1 MRRTPLLVGGILLVA
16 IGAVLLARR
25 ASSPESDGDFGGSSA
40 DTAARAETSRL
51 TAEDSVLGAVTLP
64 RFGDFDSML
73 ARRIVRVL
81 VSPNQTHYF
90 LDQGTP
96 RGLTVDAAAL
106 FEAELNR
113 KHRTGSRPFRVIL
126 IPVQQDE
133 LLPSLLAGRGD
144 IVASGLTI
152 TPERTARADFSNPTF
167 RNVSE
172 IVVTGPA
179 SPHVGTLDDLAG
191 QEVFVRRSSS
201 YYGSLQR
208 LNAGFQRRGLAPVRL
223 REAPEALENE
233 DLLEM
238 LNAGLVSL
246 VVIDD
251 FLATFWAQVLP
262 DIRPQ
267 PGLAISTGGEIAWM
281 FRKGSPQL
289 KQEINAF
296 LARYPE
302 GSATR
307 NTLLHRYLKSTRFVQ
322 NATNQAELEKFNRL
336 VALFRKYGEQYDMDF
351 LLMMAQG
358 YQESRLDQSARSHVG
373 AIGVMQ
379 VMPTT
384 GKELGVGDI
393 HQEEPNIH
401 AGVKY
406 IRGIMDRYFAGDSID
421 ALNRTLLAFAAYN
434 AGPARVASLRRKA
447 AARGLDPNRWSRNVE
462 LVAAEEVGRETVTY
476 VGNIYKYYIAYS
488 LMMEQAAEREAAL
501 RQHPRKETP

>member
-1 MRRTPLLVGGILLVA
+1 MRRTPFVVAGILLVA
-16 IGAVLLARR
+16 AGAVLIGRH
-25 ASSPESDGDFGGSSA
+25 ASLPAPEGGFSGASPE
-40 DTAARAETSRL
+40 AAEPVDAPPA
-51 TAEDSVLGAVTLP
+51 TAEDSVLAAVTRP

-81 VSPNQTHYF
+81 VSPSQTQYF
-90 LDQGTP
+90 LDHGTP

-126 IPVQQDE
+126 IPVQYDE
-133 LLPSLLAGRGD
+133 LLPALLAGRGD
-144 IVASGLTI
+144 IAASGITI
-152 TPERTARADFSNPTF
+152 TPERKAKADFSDPIV

-179 SPHVGTLDDLAG
+179 SPPLRTLDDLAG
-191 QEVFVRRSSS
+191 QEVFVRRSSA
-201 YYGSLQR
+201 YFESLQR
-208 LNAGFQRRGLAPVRL
+208 LNSAFARRGLAPVRL

-238 LNAGLVSL
+238 LNAGLVST

-267 PGLAISTGGEIAWM
+267 PGLAVTTGGEIAWM
-281 FRKGSPQL
+281 FRKESPRL
-289 KQEINAF
+289 RKEINAF

-307 NTLLHRYLKSTRFVQ
+307 NTLLHRYLKSTRFVR
-322 NATNQAELEKFNRL
+322 NATNAAELEKFNRL

-373 AIGVMQ
+373 AIGIMQ

-384 GKELGVGDI
+384 GQELGVGDI
-393 HQEEPNIH
+393 QDVEPNIH

-406 IRGIMDRYFAGDSID
+406 IRFIMDRYFAGDSLD

-462 LVAAEEVGRETVTY
+462 LVAADVIGRETVTY
-476 VGNIYKYYIAYS
+476 VGNIYKYYVAYS
-488 LMMEQAAEREAAL
+488 LVMEQAAEREAAL
-501 RQHPRKETP
+501 KRH